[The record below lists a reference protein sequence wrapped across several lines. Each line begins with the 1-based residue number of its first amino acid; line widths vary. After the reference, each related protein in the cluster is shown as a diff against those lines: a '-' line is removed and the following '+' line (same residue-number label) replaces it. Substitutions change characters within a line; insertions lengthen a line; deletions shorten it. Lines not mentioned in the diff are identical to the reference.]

1 MMTFFLAMALHPDMM
16 RQAQQ
21 ELDDITGRDRLPTF
35 EDRIR
40 LPFIEALCR
49 ARISFSY
56 HHHPLV
62 ELGLWSL
69 PPTFTTLNHPS
80 LPQQSCP
87 SLSSVLLSLN
97 PTLFPS
103 MGSPWTEPPSGGWL
117 RPSLRRPPDLLSL
130 PPSQSVAEP
139 PSSQPDPFL
148 RALDESIL
156 ATGPAILNPPSLSE
170 WLYTLARTM
179 ATSRDGLRNI
189 MSKYPTTTFTDLTDQ
204 DLDYV
209 DTLAKCSF
217 ELNRFIGEIHSDPD
231 SIFLCQSCLT
241 SYSVDITESDWK
253 AVLHECGGRIHDA
266 RERLISSATSS
277 ITQEIND
284 WDSFQRHTLK
294 EAIITSIIS
303 HTPPSHLQDLGAD
316 PRLDDWFVR
325 ARASLMDTA
334 SIRAQADADAH
345 RDILYADLCA
355 KAEADA
361 TSQAKAF
368 FDQTLARLRN
378 EAELAAHD
386 AVKAAASLAPPL
398 GKSTSSSGR
407 AGRKAK
413 ASPVVSRP
421 PSRATVLS
429 PTPLHLPPNS
439 PKATTLGM
447 GLDLAS
453 PIVSSPR
460 PPSPSVP
467 MVTDDTTP
475 TGSPAVRPALVERYT
490 SVVPDS
496 QGSHAPSPVPGSHA
510 AVPTTCCDTSLLDRT
525 APHGGGIDR
534 SASVHPEVA
543 MVVAPRVE
551 GANTNPTNNHTA
563 PSSDF
568 DRIMQALAGIS
579 AKVDGVDLRVS
590 TLTTRVSTLEK
601 GGMPPCDYT
610 NLDDGDGYM
619 PDFDYLNM
627 PVDLEES
634 IARLEDEQTREQDE
648 EDHAIDLLY
657 DNIVLGSLYGERK
670 ANITNPHPDASLDFF
685 ARVAYAWA
693 SERKLSLAAL
703 DHAGRMDLAAHF
715 RARLHDLG
723 TSRTALTSAPPTA
736 CTAGTGTS
744 TAPIVVDSSPDP
756 TPSSSQQARDAHT
769 FIFDCDDA
777 RPAPKSAPSA
787 WTTVS
792 RRRNTPSTVPKAV
805 SFASVAAKP
814 APAPSTLPPSVAQAS
829 SGLSRDALLAM
840 TAKEVRSA
848 YTLRFGGRLG
858 RNHTKEGVVEAY
870 LSKARSDAGSKPT
883 QPTPPKILQ
892 STEFTVVRDPD
903 SFSLKAKN
911 CVDNLGRRRD
921 AASIIRQL
929 QTTIRTSLPPNVRP
943 RAELIGGRWSSQ
955 SSSNFVLTF
964 GGQPSNDDILSLR
977 EVFYDFFGPGSL
989 LLPAK
994 GYTRVLFNL
1003 VPIPS
1008 LPLPSPSDLLTE
1020 LGLNP
1025 VCQGLTIVAPPRWV
1039 NADKVTSASRHGS
1052 ITFAFIDP
1060 DGSRLSN
1067 IKWSPLCLFGGVVRP
1082 KLGVSK
1088 PLIAQCSRCWKLGH
1102 AVDTCS
1108 KKAGVP
1114 ICFICGAGHDAT
1126 MHGIQCN
1133 KAKKHNTLKCNCE
1146 ITCLNCH
1153 KGGHHAKDVR
1163 CPLRKRFRDV
1173 NTCTGNSS
1181 DEESH
1186 TITAAAE
1193 VTPSPAGPSPH
1204 PSIPVRND

>member
-1 MMTFFLAMALHPDMM
+1 
-16 RQAQQ
+16 
-21 ELDDITGRDRLPTF
+21 
-35 EDRIR
+35 
-40 LPFIEALCR
+40 
-49 ARISFSY
+49 
-56 HHHPLV
+56 
-62 ELGLWSL
+62 
-69 PPTFTTLNHPS
+69 
-80 LPQQSCP
+80 
-87 SLSSVLLSLN
+87 
-97 PTLFPS
+97 

-117 RPSLRRPPDLLSL
+117 RPSLRRPPNLLDL
-130 PPSQSVAEP
+130 PVSQPVAEP
-139 PSSQPDPFL
+139 PSSQPDPFFK
-148 RALDESIL
+148 ALDESVL
-156 ATGPAILNPPSLSE
+156 ATGPSFSSPTSMSE

-179 ATSRDGLRNI
+179 ATSRDGLRAV
-189 MSKYPTTTFTDLTDQ
+189 MLKYPTSTFDSLSDSE
-204 DLDYV
+204 LDYLG
-209 DTLAKCSF
+209 TLARCSS
-217 ELNRFIGEIHSDPD
+217 ELHRFIGDIHVDQS
-231 SIFLCQSCLT
+231 SIFLCSSCLT
-241 SYSVDITESDWK
+241 SASIDVTEDDWK
-253 AVLHECGGRIHDA
+253 SILHQCGGRIHDA
-266 RERLISSATSS
+266 RESLIASATSS
-277 ITQEIND
+277 ITQEVHE
-284 WDSFQRHTLK
+284 WDAFQRHTLK
-294 EAIITSIIS
+294 EALITSITS
-303 HTPPSHLQDLGAD
+303 HTPPTLLQDLGAD

-325 ARASLMDTA
+325 ARKSLMDNV

-355 KAEADA
+355 KAEAEA
-361 TSQAKAF
+361 TAQANAF

-386 AVKAAASLAPPL
+386 AITTAAVAPSL

-421 PSRATVLS
+421 PSRATVHS
-429 PTPLHLPPNS
+429 PAPLPLPSNI

-453 PIVSSPR
+453 PIA
-460 PPSPSVP
+460 PPSPTLPCVP

-475 TGSPAVRPALVERYT
+475 TGSPAVRPALVERYA

-496 QGSHAPSPVPGSHA
+496 QEVYAPSPVSGSHA
-510 AVPTTCCDTSLLDRT
+510 EMPTTVCNTDLLDRT
-525 APHGGGIDR
+525 APSGGGIDR
-534 SASVHPEVA
+534 SAPASAEVV
-543 MVVAPRVE
+543 MVVAPRVG
-551 GANTNPTNNHTA
+551 GANAPLTTSHTPVA
-563 PSSDF
+563 PPSDL
-568 DRIMQALAGIS
+568 DRVLQALAGIS
-579 AKVDGVDLRVS
+579 AKVEGVDLRIS
-590 TLTTRVSTLEK
+590 TLTSRVSTLEK

-610 NLDDGDGYM
+610 NLDDGDGYL

-634 IARLEDEQTREQDE
+634 ISRLEDEETREQDE

-657 DNIVLGSLYGERK
+657 DNIVLGSLYGERR
-670 ANITNPHPDASLDFF
+670 ANVTNPHPDASLDYF
-685 ARVAYAWA
+685 ARVAHAWA
-693 SERKLSLAAL
+693 SERKLSLAVL

-715 RARLHDLG
+715 RARLRDLG
-723 TSRTALTSAPPTA
+723 TSRTAPSSAPPAA

-744 TAPIVVDSSPDP
+744 VAPIVVDSSPDP

-792 RRRNTPSTVPKAV
+792 RRRNTPSTAPKAV

-814 APAPSTLPPSVAQAS
+814 APAPSALPPTVAQAS

-840 TAKEVRSA
+840 TAKEVRSV

-870 LSKARSDAGSKPT
+870 LSKARSDANPKPT
-883 QPTPPKILQ
+883 TPATPKILQ

-929 QTTIRTSLPPNVRP
+929 QATIRASLPPNVHP
-943 RAELIGGRWSSQ
+943 RTELIGGRWSSQ

-1008 LPLPSPSDLLTE
+1008 LPLPSPSDLLAE

-1052 ITFAFIDP
+1052 ISFAFIDP
-1060 DGSRLSN
+1060 DGTRLSN
-1067 IKWSPLCLFGGVVRP
+1067 IKRSPPCLFGGVVRP

-1108 KKAGVP
+1108 KSANVP

-1133 KAKKHNTLKCNCE
+1133 RAKKHNTLKCNCE
-1146 ITCLNCH
+1146 VTCLNCH
-1153 KGGHHAKDVR
+1153 KSGHHAKDVR

-1173 NTCTGNSS
+1173 NTRTGNSS
-1181 DEESH
+1181 DEETR
-1186 TITAAAE
+1186 TIAAAAAE
-1193 VTPSPAGPSPH
+1193 VTPPPAAPSPH
-1204 PSIPVRND
+1204 PSIPVHHD